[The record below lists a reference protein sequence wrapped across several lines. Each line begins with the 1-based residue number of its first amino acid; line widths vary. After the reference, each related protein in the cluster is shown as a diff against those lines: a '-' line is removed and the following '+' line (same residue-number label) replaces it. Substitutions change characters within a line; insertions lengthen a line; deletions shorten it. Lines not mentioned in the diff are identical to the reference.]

1 MGRETRDTY
10 GVLLGSLSLGKR
22 HHMRRRA
29 AQRHPRSQRQRVC
42 MCVKMSTSTFVGQA
56 EMSTLERAYRT
67 CGQVPGTQFV
77 VEL

>member
-56 EMSTLERAYRT
+56 EMSTLE
-67 CGQVPGTQFV
+67 
-77 VEL
+77 